1 MANGV
6 ALDSTVAVKAGSQAK
21 TMVRVSKTRPRTSVD
36 QLKEVH
42 MSIKASTVANSHVQ
56 RYAHYIMYCN
66 LGWIH
71 F

>member
-6 ALDSTVAVKAGSQAK
+6 ALDSTVAVKAGSQAR

-42 MSIKASTVANSHVQ
+42 MSIKASTVADSHVH
-56 RYAHYIMYCN
+56 RYAHCIQ
-66 LGWIH
+66 LQL
-71 F
+71 